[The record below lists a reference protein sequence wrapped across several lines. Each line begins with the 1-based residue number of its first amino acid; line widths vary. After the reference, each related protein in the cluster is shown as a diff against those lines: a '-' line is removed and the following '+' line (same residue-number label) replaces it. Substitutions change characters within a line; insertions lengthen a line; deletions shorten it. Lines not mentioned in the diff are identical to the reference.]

1 MQPAADLSLYHEST
15 NRKRSLEKC
24 LRAQLQSVRAVSA
37 DEPPEQSH
45 RAAIKN
51 HEWSYAAWQRRA
63 QSYAT
68 TLPPSSG
75 ATPRSAAPQRA
86 PRISLESYT
95 PPLNRRSILD
105 GVASTH

>member
-51 HEWSYAAWQRRA
+51 HEWSYAACRRRA
-63 QSYAT
+63 RSRAAT
-68 TLPPSSG
+68 APPSNGSI
-75 ATPRSAAPQRA
+75 ARSVAPQTA
-86 PRISLESYT
+86 PPVSLESYT
-95 PPLNRRSILD
+95 PPFEQTFHIR
-105 GVASTH
+105 